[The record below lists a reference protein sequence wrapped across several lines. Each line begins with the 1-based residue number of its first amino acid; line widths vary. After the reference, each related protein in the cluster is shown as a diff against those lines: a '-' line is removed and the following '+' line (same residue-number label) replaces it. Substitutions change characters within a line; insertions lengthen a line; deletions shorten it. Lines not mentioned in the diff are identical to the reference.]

1 MTLAGIIILVAVL
14 GIAARRLLWHQMRS
28 TRQTPSRTLAP
39 AELAYLLRD
48 GDMPHTL
55 VVMSVDL
62 IQRQIKAGDPDSTP
76 ALRSYEKQVWT
87 SVKEF
92 LKQFA
97 QQKAGHLIPMD
108 DLKNPV
114 KWAVRF
120 SALKKFI
127 GENLRSFVA
136 DLIQD
141 PRHIKKYFSLA
152 GVARLALHF
161 YTSSVR
167 IAVQRELR
175 QELLQ
180 EGFLV
185 TEQRR
190 KQFALMIAA
199 LIPAM
204 VASVLLIAFALQF
217 QPFAL
222 VPVAMVAGLINAI
235 VVRLLIELPG
245 FIPTFDEF
253 AKVAAELHR
262 GGLRLTVVRTIL
274 KAARV
279 IIGIAI
285 ALASA
290 LLLLGDT
297 ALFGFLF
304 QTNPM
309 FVLVAETVLGFSIVA
324 CALDYHSLT
333 FRDHAS
339 EAGELQMQQ
348 RRAEI
353 SRLRPLDT
361 YRHVLSDPAYDPT
374 LSQLVAV
381 YGIETL
387 WLLS

>member
-14 GIAARRLLWHQMRS
+14 GIAARRVLWRQMRS
-28 TRQTPSRTLAP
+28 TGQAPSRALAP

-62 IQRQIKAGDPDSTP
+62 IHRQIKAGDPDSTP
-76 ALRSYEKQVWT
+76 PLRPYEKQVWV

-92 LKQFA
+92 LKQLA

-108 DLKNPV
+108 DIKNPV

-127 GENLRSFVA
+127 GETLRSFVS

-152 GVARLALHF
+152 GVARLALYF

-167 IAVQRELR
+167 NAVQRELR

-185 TEQRR
+185 SEQRR
-190 KQFALMIAA
+190 KQFALVIAA

-204 VASVLLIAFALQF
+204 VASVFLIAFALPF

-222 VPVAMVAGLINAI
+222 VPVSMVAGLINAI
-235 VVRLLIELPG
+235 AVRLLLELPG
-245 FIPTFDEF
+245 LIPTFDEF

-262 GGLRLTVVRTIL
+262 SGLRLTVVRTIL
-274 KAARV
+274 RAGRV
-279 IIGIAI
+279 IVGILI
-285 ALASA
+285 ALASV

-297 ALFGFLF
+297 VLLGFLF
-304 QTNPM
+304 QTNPV
-309 FVLVAETVLGFSIVA
+309 FLLLAQTVLGFSIVA

-333 FRDHAS
+333 FRDQAS
-339 EAGELQMQQ
+339 AAGELQVQQ

-353 SRLRPLDT
+353 SRVRPLDT
-361 YRHVLSDPAYDPT
+361 YRNVLSDPTYDPT
-374 LSQLVAV
+374 LSQLVAL